1 MEDLLLRMLTLSAA
15 CSAVLLPLLL
25 LARRIR
31 HRYAAR
37 TLYVLFLLLALRLV
51 LPVQLSWSVPAVTVE
66 VPTYSIS
73 APVQR
78 PARVQ
83 NMTPTGQTASG
94 QTAQTPA
101 QSLPQ
106 QVQTAPESAP
116 VTIRSTQLLSIL
128 WLAGGVVFLL
138 FHCVSYLLAR
148 RKLLR
153 SALSPT
159 HEQADKCSALR
170 QELNIRRSVGLMR
183 SAAVRSPMMLGLV
196 RPVILLPDR
205 GLRDS
210 ELDLTLRHELLHL
223 KRQDVAYKAVMLL
236 ANAVHWFNPLVW
248 WMAREAGRNLEL
260 CCDEAVIRSL
270 NGGGRREYGQVL
282 LQAAADASGPAL
294 STRFGSG
301 KGQLKDRLGNLFL
314 KKRRGVPLL
323 CCALALVLAL
333 GGLVACEQA
342 EGGQPSPQ
350 TTAENTLTA
359 REALDALKESI
370 SFDPDTAALTF
381 TVPAGYSPAS
391 DWSIHIAGR
400 QEMDGES
407 GMSLHYL
414 DGTVWEAG
422 ETYTVPLTAAQIAAI
437 RTQDEEL
444 LALHGLSSVTELTLD
459 AALPDPENGE
469 QSITV
474 DLLPVVQTVANPSYT
489 SEVWGFTLQLPENW
503 AGLYEVDEGPDS
515 WGFYVKNRGELGGWL
530 FGLSVE
536 DSDSF
541 YAQWGDDP
549 EHTAPQQIII
559 LAERDGMVFYTTHPS
574 DVRFTEENQG
584 EYLPL
589 EASVRD
595 LTPQDFTLSGAP
607 FPTRLTGQV
616 ASFSDSSL
624 TFRASDGNERT
635 YSLSDPDFPVNL
647 FMHGFEHNPPFS
659 YSAAMVSLEGRL
671 NSGYT
676 LYLDG
681 DELVVGLTESAWQ
694 PITYSGYLWPVI
706 SHYQIARPFSQDHPG
721 VDIIAVAAA
730 SACSGTVTEI
740 GADPRYGTYIVV
752 SCEEGSFRYAN
763 LSDLYVAVGDQVE
776 PGNML
781 ARLTDWGGEDRV
793 LHLEWIP
800 ARTGQPE
807 DPLSLT
813 FVDEDNFP
821 VNDRLTGFSVD
832 DAVESFLAAEDGYE
846 VVAAIPYDTGYLIMG
861 SWTRDGE
868 VGYVARVAWQNEDGT
883 WRLSERG
890 TCPPLMSPRV
900 TAGVL
905 RYDEDNALVF
915 GFLGGSTWTDPNGPD
930 VPFTTAEIT
939 VQAAGDLPYEVR
951 TEAPANG
958 WFALTVPAVA
968 LPVEDLLFSIDGGL
982 SSFRYSD
989 FFGDALSKE

>member
-1 MEDLLLRMLTLSAA
+1 MEDLLLRVITLSAA

-51 LPVQLSWSVPAVTVE
+51 LPVQLNWSAPAVTVE
-66 VPTYSIS
+66 VPSYSIS

-78 PARVQ
+78 PAPVQ
-83 NMTPTGQTASG
+83 NMTPTGQNPSG
-94 QTAQTPA
+94 QTVQTPA

-106 QVQTAPESAP
+106 QVQTAPEPEP

-128 WLAGGVVFLL
+128 WLAGAGGFLVFHV
-138 FHCVSYLLAR
+138 FSYLLAR
-148 RKLLR
+148 RRLLR

-159 HEQADKCSALR
+159 PEQADKCSALR
-170 QELNIRRSVGLMR
+170 QALNIRRPVGLMR
-183 SAAVRSPMMLGLV
+183 SSAVRSPMMLGLA

-205 GLRDS
+205 GLTDS

-223 KRQDVAYKAVMLL
+223 KRRDVAYKAIMLL

-248 WMAREAGRNLEL
+248 WMAQEAGRNLEL

-270 NGGGRREYGQVL
+270 NGGGRRAYGQVL

-333 GGLVACEQA
+333 GGLVACEQVD
-342 EGGQPSPQ
+342 GGETPSG
-350 TTAENTLTA
+350 NTLTA
-359 REALDALKESI
+359 QEALDALKESI
-370 SFDPDTAALTF
+370 VFDTETATLTF

-422 ETYTVPLTAAQIAAI
+422 ETYTIPLTAAQIAAI

-444 LALHGLSSVTELTLD
+444 LASRGLSSVTELTLD
-459 AALPDPENGE
+459 ASLPDPENGE

-474 DLLPVVQTVANPSYT
+474 DLLPVVRTVANPSYT

-549 EHTAPQQIII
+549 EHDAPQQIII
-559 LAERDGMVFYTTHPS
+559 LAERDGMVFYTGHPS

-589 EASVRD
+589 EASVRN
-595 LTPQDFTLSGAP
+595 LTPEDFTLSGAP

-671 NSGYT
+671 NSNYI

-681 DELVVGLTESAWQ
+681 DEQVIGLTEFERQ
-694 PITYSGYLWPVI
+694 PITYSGYLWPAI
-706 SHYQIARPFSQDHPG
+706 SHYQIARSFSQDHPG
-721 VDIIAVAAA
+721 VDTIAVAAA
-730 SACSGTVTEI
+730 SVCSGTVTET
-740 GADPRYGTYIVV
+740 GTDPQYGGYLVV
-752 SCEEGSFRYAN
+752 SCDEGSFRYAN
-763 LSDLYVAVGDQVE
+763 LAELYVAVGEQVE
-776 PGNML
+776 PGDML
-781 ARLTDWGGEDRV
+781 GRLSERSDEGL

-821 VNDRLTGFSVD
+821 VNDRLTDFPVD
-832 DAVESFLAAEDGYE
+832 EAVDAFLAAEDGYQV
-846 VVAAIPYDTGYLIMG
+846 VVATPYESSELSYLIIG
-861 SWTRDGE
+861 SWTGDGE
-868 VGYVARVAWQNEDGT
+868 VGYAARLAWRNEDGT

-890 TCPPLMSPRV
+890 TCDPLMSPRV

-905 RYDEDNALVF
+905 RYDEDSALVF
-915 GFLGGSTWTDPNGPD
+915 GFLGGSTWTDPSGPD

-939 VQAAGDLPYEVR
+939 VQTAGDLPYEVR

-958 WFALTVPAVA
+958 WFALTVPAEA

-989 FFGDALSKE
+989 FFGAALSQE

>member
-1 MEDLLLRMLTLSAA
+1 MEDLLLRTLTLSAA

-37 TLYVLFLLLALRLV
+37 TLYVLFLLLALWLV
-51 LPVQLSWSVPAVTVE
+51 LPVQLSWSAPAVTVE

-78 PARVQ
+78 PAPVQ
-83 NMTPTGQTASG
+83 NMTPTEQNPSG
-94 QTAQTPA
+94 QTVQTPA

-106 QVQTAPESAP
+106 QVQTAPEAEP

-128 WLAGGVVFLL
+128 WLAGAGVFLA

-159 HEQADKCSALR
+159 PEQADKCSTLR
-170 QELNIRRSVGLMR
+170 QALNICRSVGLMR
-183 SAAVRSPMMLGLV
+183 SSAVSSPMMLGLV

-205 GLRDS
+205 DLTIS

-223 KRQDVAYKAVMLL
+223 KRRDVAYKAIMLL

-333 GGLVACEQA
+333 GGLVACEQVD
-342 EGGQPSPQ
+342 GGETPSG
-350 TTAENTLTA
+350 NNLTA
-359 REALDALKESI
+359 QEALDALKESI
-370 SFDPDTAALTF
+370 TFDPETATLTF
-381 TVPAGYSPAS
+381 TVPAGYSPAY

-400 QEMDGES
+400 QEMDSES

-422 ETYTVPLTAAQIAAI
+422 ETYTIPLTSAQIAAI

-444 LALHGLSSVTELTLD
+444 LASWDLSAFTELTLD

-474 DLLPVVQTVANPSYT
+474 DLLPAVRTEVNPSYT
-489 SEVWGFTLQLPENW
+489 NEVWGFTLQLPENW
-503 AGLYEVDEGPDS
+503 AGLYEVAEGPDS
-515 WGFYVKNRGELGGWL
+515 WDFYLKNRDEMGGWL
-530 FGLSVE
+530 LSVYTA
-536 DSDSF
+536 DRDAF
-541 YAQWGDDP
+541 YEEWDGDP
-549 EHTAPQQIII
+549 ESNYPTMLVI
-559 LAERDGMVFYTTHPS
+559 LAETEDTVFYATYPS
-574 DVRFTEENQG
+574 DVQFSEANQD
-584 EYLPL
+584 EYRALDATGRQLAP
-589 EASVRD
+589 E
-595 LTPQDFTLSGAP
+595 DFTLSGAP
-607 FPTRLTGQV
+607 FPTRLEGQLV
-616 ASFSDSSL
+616 SFSDSSL
-624 TFRASDGNERT
+624 TLRAADGSERT
-635 YSLSDPDFPVNL
+635 YSLSDPDFPVTL
-647 FMHGFEHNPPFS
+647 FMNGFEQISPLP

-676 LYLDG
+676 LYLNG
-681 DELVVGLTESAWQ
+681 DEQVVGLTESARQ
-694 PITYSGYLWPVI
+694 PITFSGYLWPAI
-706 SHYQIARPFSQDHPG
+706 SHYQIARPFSQGHPG
-721 VDIIAVAAA
+721 VDIVAVAA
-730 SACSGTVTEI
+730 SSVCSGTVTET
-740 GADPRYGTYIVV
+740 GTDPQYGDYIVV

-763 LSDLYVAVGDQVE
+763 LAELYVAVGEQVE
-776 PGNML
+776 PGDML
-781 ARLTDWGGEDRV
+781 GRLAQGAEGKV

-800 ARTGQPE
+800 ARTGLPA

-821 VNDRLTGFSVD
+821 VNDRLTDFSVD
-832 DAVESFLAAEDGYE
+832 DAVDAFLAAEDGYE
-846 VVAAIPYDTGYLIMG
+846 VVVATPYESDESSYLIIG
-861 SWTRDGE
+861 SWTGDGE
-868 VGYVARVAWQNEDGT
+868 VGYVARLAWQNEDGT

-905 RYDEDNALVF
+905 RYDEENALVF
-915 GFLGGSTWTDPNGPD
+915 GFLGGSTWTDFDGPD
-930 VPFTTAEIT
+930 VPYNTAEIT
-939 VQAAGDLPYEVR
+939 LQTAGSLVHDTNPI
-951 TEAPANG
+951 EASANG
-958 WFALTVPAVA
+958 WFLFYVSGEY
-968 LPVEDLLFSIDGGL
+968 LPVEDLLFSMDNGV
-982 SSFRYSD
+982 SFRYSD
-989 FFGDALSKE
+989 FFGDALAQTP

>member
-1 MEDLLLRMLTLSAA
+1 MEDLLLRTLTLSAA
-15 CSAVLLPLLL
+15 CSAVLLPLLF

-51 LPVQLSWSVPAVTVE
+51 LPVQLSWSAPAVTVE

-78 PARVQ
+78 PAPVQ
-83 NMTPTGQTASG
+83 NTTPTGQNQSG
-94 QTAQTPA
+94 QTVQTPA

-106 QVQTAPESAP
+106 QVQTAPEPEP
-116 VTIRSTQLLSIL
+116 VTIRSTQLLSVL
-128 WLAGGVVFLL
+128 WLAGTAVFLL

-148 RKLLR
+148 RRLLR
-153 SALSPT
+153 AALSPT
-159 HEQADKCSALR
+159 PEQADRCSALR
-170 QELNIRRSVGLMR
+170 QALNIRRPVGLMR
-183 SAAVRSPMMLGLV
+183 SSAVRSPMMLGLV
-196 RPVILLPDR
+196 RPVILLPE
-205 GLRDS
+205 RDLTIS

-223 KRQDVAYKAVMLL
+223 KRRDVAYKAVMLL

-333 GGLVACEQA
+333 GGLVACEQVD
-342 EGGQPSPQ
+342 GGETPSG
-350 TTAENTLTA
+350 NTLTA
-359 REALDALKESI
+359 QEALDALKESI
-370 SFDPDTAALTF
+370 AFDPETATLTF

-400 QEMDGES
+400 QEMDSES

-422 ETYTVPLTAAQIAAI
+422 ETYTIPLTGAQIAAI

-444 LALHGLSSVTELTLD
+444 LASWDLSAFTELTLD

-469 QSITV
+469 QSISV
-474 DLLPVVQTVANPSYT
+474 DLLPVVRTEVNPSYT

-503 AGLYEVDEGPDS
+503 AGLYEVAEGPDS
-515 WGFYVKNRGELGGWL
+515 WNFYLKNRDEMGGWL
-530 FGLSVE
+530 LGVHTA
-536 DSDSF
+536 DWDVF
-541 YAQWGDDP
+541 YEEWGDDP
-549 EHTAPQQIII
+549 ESSYPTMMVI
-559 LAERDGMVFYTTHPS
+559 LAETEDTVFYATYPS
-574 DVRFTEENQG
+574 DVQFSEANQD
-584 EYLPL
+584 EYRALDATGRQLAP
-589 EASVRD
+589 E
-595 LTPQDFTLSGAP
+595 DFTLSGAP

-659 YSAAMVSLEGRL
+659 YSAAMFSLGGRL
-671 NSGYT
+671 NSNYI

-681 DELVVGLTESAWQ
+681 DERVLGLTEFDLQ
-694 PITYSGYLWPVI
+694 PQPVTYSGYLWPVI

-721 VDIIAVAAA
+721 VDIIAFAAA
-730 SACSGTVTEI
+730 SACSGTVTET
-740 GADPRYGTYIVV
+740 GTDPQYGDYIVV

-763 LSDLYVAVGDQVE
+763 LAELYVAVGEQVE
-776 PGNML
+776 PGDML
-781 ARLTDWGGEDRV
+781 GRLASWGGEDRV

-800 ARTGQPE
+800 ARTGQPA

-821 VNDRLTGFSVD
+821 IRDRLTDLPVD
-832 DAVESFLAAEDGYE
+832 EAVDAFLAAEDGYE
-846 VVAAIPYDTGYLIMG
+846 VAAAIPYDTGYLIMG
-861 SWTRDGE
+861 SWTGDGE
-868 VGYVARVAWQNEDGT
+868 VGYVARVAWRNEDGS

-905 RYDEDNALVF
+905 RYDENNALVF

-930 VPFTTAEIT
+930 VPFTTAEIS
-939 VQAAGDLPYEVR
+939 VQTAGSLVHDTNPIEAA
-951 TEAPANG
+951 ANS
-958 WFALTVPAVA
+958 WFLCYVSGED
-968 LPVEDLLFSIDGGL
+968 LPVEDLLFSMDNGV
-982 SSFRYSD
+982 SFRYSD
-989 FFGDALSKE
+989 FFGDALSQE

>member
-1 MEDLLLRMLTLSAA
+1 MEDLLLRVLTLSAA

-51 LPVQLSWSVPAVTVE
+51 LPVQLSWFAPAVTVE
-66 VPTYSIS
+66 VPSYSIS

-78 PARVQ
+78 PAPVQ
-83 NMTPTGQTASG
+83 NTTPTGQNQSG
-94 QTAQTPA
+94 QTVQTPA

-106 QVQTAPESAP
+106 QVQTAPEPEP
-116 VTIRSTQLLSIL
+116 VTIRSTQLLSVL
-128 WLAGGVVFLL
+128 WLAGTAVFLL

-148 RKLLR
+148 RRLLR
-153 SALSPT
+153 IALPPT
-159 HEQADKCSALR
+159 PEQADRCSALR
-170 QELNIRRSVGLMR
+170 QALNIRRPVGLMR
-183 SAAVRSPMMLGLV
+183 SSAVRSPMMLGLV

-205 GLRDS
+205 DLTIS

-223 KRQDVAYKAVMLL
+223 KRRDVAYKAIMLL

-270 NGGGRREYGQVL
+270 NGGGRRAYGQVL

-333 GGLVACEQA
+333 GGLVACEQT
-342 EGGQPSPQ
+342 EGGETPSG
-350 TTAENTLTA
+350 NTLTA
-359 REALDALKESI
+359 REALDVLRESV
-370 SFDPDTAALTF
+370 SYDTDAATLTF
-381 TVPAGYSPAS
+381 TVPADYAPAS

-407 GMSLHYL
+407 GMSLHFL

-422 ETYTVPLTAAQIAAI
+422 ETYTIPLTDAQIAAI

-444 LALHGLSSVTELTLD
+444 LASRGLSSVTELTLD
-459 AALPDPENGE
+459 AALPDPESGE

-474 DLLPVVQTVANPSYT
+474 DLLPVVRTVANPSYT
-489 SEVWGFTLQLPENW
+489 SDVWGFTLQLPENW

-515 WGFYVKNRGELGGWL
+515 WGFYVKNRGEIGGWL

-541 YAQWGDDP
+541 YAYWGDDP
-549 EHTAPQQIII
+549 EHTAPHQIII
-559 LAERDGMVFYTTHPS
+559 LAERDGMVFYTGHPS
-574 DVRFTEENQG
+574 DVRYTEENQG

-589 EASVRD
+589 EASARE
-595 LTPQDFTLSGAP
+595 LTPEDFTLSGAP
-607 FPTRLTGQV
+607 FPTRLEGQLV
-616 ASFSDSSL
+616 SFSDSSL
-624 TFRASDGNERT
+624 TFRTADGNENT

-647 FMHGFEHNPPFS
+647 FMHGFEHNSPLP
-659 YSAAMVSLEGRL
+659 YSAVMFSLDGRL
-671 NSGYT
+671 DSNYI

-681 DELVVGLTESAWQ
+681 DERVLGLTEFDLQPQ

-706 SHYQIARPFSQDHPG
+706 SHYQIARSFSQDHPG
-721 VDIIAVAAA
+721 VDIIAFATA

-740 GADPRYGTYIVV
+740 GADPQYGTYIVV

-781 ARLTDWGGEDRV
+781 GRLANWGGEDRV

-807 DPLSLT
+807 DPLLLT

-821 VNDRLTGFSVD
+821 VNDRLTDFSVD
-832 DAVESFLAAEDGYE
+832 DAVDAFLAAEDGYE
-846 VVAAIPYDTGYLIMG
+846 VAAAIPYDTGYLIMG
-861 SWTRDGE
+861 SWTGDGE
-868 VGYVARVAWQNEDGT
+868 VGYVARVAWRNEDGS

-905 RYDEDNALVF
+905 RYDENNALVF

-939 VQAAGDLPYEVR
+939 VRTAGDLPYEVR

-958 WFALTVPAVA
+958 WFALTVPAEA
-968 LPVEDLLFSIDGGL
+968 LPVEDLLFSMDNGV
-982 SSFRYSD
+982 SFRYSD
-989 FFGDALSKE
+989 FFGDALSQE

>member
-1 MEDLLLRMLTLSAA
+1 MEDLLLRVLTLSAA

-51 LPVQLSWSVPAVTVE
+51 LPVQLNWSAPAVTVE
-66 VPTYSIS
+66 VPSYSIS
-73 APVQR
+73 TPVQR
-78 PARVQ
+78 PAPVQ
-83 NMTPTGQTASG
+83 NMTPTGQNPSG
-94 QTAQTPA
+94 QTVQTPA

-106 QVQTAPESAP
+106 QVQTAPEAEP

-128 WLAGGVVFLL
+128 WLAGAGVFLV

-159 HEQADKCSALR
+159 PEQADKCSTLR
-170 QELNIRRSVGLMR
+170 QELNIHRSVGLMCS
-183 SAAVRSPMMLGLV
+183 SAVSSPMMLGLV

-205 GLRDS
+205 DLTIS

-223 KRQDVAYKAVMLL
+223 KRRDVAYKAVMLL
-236 ANAVHWFNPLVW
+236 ANTVHWFNPLVW

-333 GGLVACEQA
+333 GGLVACEQVD
-342 EGGQPSPQ
+342 GGETPSG
-350 TTAENTLTA
+350 NTLTA
-359 REALDALKESI
+359 QEALDELKESI
-370 SFDPDTAALTF
+370 VFDTETATLTF

-400 QEMDGES
+400 QEMDGGS

-422 ETYTVPLTAAQIAAI
+422 ETYTIPLTAAQIAAI

-444 LALHGLSSVTELTLD
+444 LVSRGLSSVTELTLD

-474 DLLPVVQTVANPSYT
+474 DLLPVVRTVANPSYT

-589 EASVRD
+589 ETSVRD
-595 LTPQDFTLSGAP
+595 LTPEDFTLSGAP
-607 FPTRLTGQV
+607 FPTRLEGQLV
-616 ASFSDSSL
+616 SFSDSSL
-624 TFRASDGNERT
+624 TFRSADGNEKT
-635 YSLSDPDFPVNL
+635 YPLSDPDFPVNL

-659 YSAAMVSLEGRL
+659 YSAAMFSLGGRL
-671 NSGYT
+671 NSNYI

-681 DELVVGLTESAWQ
+681 DERVLGLTEFERQ

-706 SHYQIARPFSQDHPG
+706 SHYQIARSFSQNHPG
-721 VDIIAVAAA
+721 VDIIAVSAA
-730 SACSGTVTEI
+730 SVCSGTVTET
-740 GADPRYGTYIVV
+740 GTDPQYGGYLVV
-752 SCEEGSFRYAN
+752 SCDEGSFRYAN
-763 LSDLYVAVGDQVE
+763 LAELYVAVGEQVE
-776 PGNML
+776 PGDML
-781 ARLTDWGGEDRV
+781 GRLSERSDEGL

-821 VNDRLTGFSVD
+821 VNDRLTDFPVD
-832 DAVESFLAAEDGYE
+832 EAVDAFLAAEDGYE
-846 VVAAIPYDTGYLIMG
+846 VVVATPYESSESSYLIIG
-861 SWTRDGE
+861 SWTGDGE
-868 VGYVARVAWQNEDGT
+868 VGYAARLAWRNEDGT

-890 TCPPLMSPRV
+890 TCAPLMSPRV

-905 RYDEDNALVF
+905 RYDEENALVF
-915 GFLGGSTWTDPNGPD
+915 GFLGGSTWTDFDGPD
-930 VPFTTAEIT
+930 VPYNTAEIT
-939 VQAAGDLPYEVR
+939 VQTAVEPPYTLR
-951 TEAPANG
+951 TSAVANG
-958 WFALTVPAVA
+958 WFAINVPAEA
-968 LPVEDLLFSIDGGL
+968 LPVEDLLFSMDNGV
-982 SSFRYSD
+982 SFRYSD
-989 FFGDALSKE
+989 FFGDALSQQ

>member
-1 MEDLLLRMLTLSAA
+1 MEDLLLRVITLSAA

-51 LPVQLSWSVPAVTVE
+51 LPVQLNWSAPAVTVE
-66 VPTYSIS
+66 VPSYSIS

-78 PARVQ
+78 PAPVQ
-83 NMTPTGQTASG
+83 NMTPTGQNPSG
-94 QTAQTPA
+94 QTVQTPA

-106 QVQTAPESAP
+106 QVQTAPEPEP

-128 WLAGGVVFLL
+128 WLAGAGVFLV
-138 FHCVSYLLAR
+138 FHVFSYLLAR

-159 HEQADKCSALR
+159 PEQADKCSALR
-170 QELNIRRSVGLMR
+170 QALNIHRSVGLMR
-183 SAAVRSPMMLGLV
+183 SSAVSSPMMLGLV

-205 GLRDS
+205 DLTIS

-333 GGLVACEQA
+333 GGLVACEQVD
-342 EGGQPSPQ
+342 GGETPSG
-350 TTAENTLTA
+350 NTLTA
-359 REALDALKESI
+359 QEALDALKESI
-370 SFDPDTAALTF
+370 AFDTETATLTF
-381 TVPAGYSPAS
+381 TVPADYSPAS

-414 DGTVWEAG
+414 DGTVWEEG
-422 ETYTVPLTAAQIAAI
+422 ETYTIPLTDAQIAAI

-444 LALHGLSSVTELTLD
+444 LTSRGLSSVTELTLD
-459 AALPDPENGE
+459 ATLPDPENGE

-474 DLLPVVQTVANPSYT
+474 DLLPVVRTVANPSYT

-549 EHTAPQQIII
+549 EHDAPQQIII
-559 LAERDGMVFYTTHPS
+559 LAERDGMVFYTGHPS

-595 LTPQDFTLSGAP
+595 LTPEDFTLSGAP
-607 FPTRLTGQV
+607 FPTRLEGQLV
-616 ASFSDSSL
+616 SFSDSSL

-671 NSGYT
+671 NSNYI

-681 DELVVGLTESAWQ
+681 DEQVIGLTEFERQ
-694 PITYSGYLWPVI
+694 PITYSGYLWPAI

-730 SACSGTVTEI
+730 SVCSGTVTET
-740 GADPRYGTYIVV
+740 GTDPQYGGYLVV
-752 SCEEGSFRYAN
+752 SCDEGSFRYAN
-763 LSDLYVAVGDQVE
+763 LAELYVAVGEQVE
-776 PGNML
+776 PGDML
-781 ARLTDWGGEDRV
+781 GRLASWGGEDRV

-807 DPLSLT
+807 DPLLLT

-821 VNDRLTGFSVD
+821 IRDRLTDFPVD
-832 DAVESFLAAEDGYE
+832 EAVDAFLAAEDGYE
-846 VVAAIPYDTGYLIMG
+846 VVVATPYDTGYLIIG
-861 SWTRDGE
+861 SWTGDGE
-868 VGYVARVAWQNEDGT
+868 VGYAARLVWRNEDGT

-890 TCPPLMSPRV
+890 TCPPLMSHRV

-905 RYDEDNALVF
+905 RYDEDSALVF
-915 GFLGGSTWTDPNGPD
+915 GFLGGSTWTDPSGPD

-939 VQAAGDLPYEVR
+939 VQTAGDLPYEVR

-958 WFALTVPAVA
+958 WFALTVPAEA

-989 FFGDALSKE
+989 FFGAALSQE

>member
-1 MEDLLLRMLTLSAA
+1 MEDLLLRTLTLSAA
-15 CSAVLLPLLL
+15 CSAVLLPLLF

-51 LPVQLSWSVPAVTVE
+51 LPVQLSWSAPAVTVE

-78 PARVQ
+78 PAPVQ
-83 NMTPTGQTASG
+83 NTTPTGQNQSG
-94 QTAQTPA
+94 QTVQTPA

-106 QVQTAPESAP
+106 QVQTAPEPEP
-116 VTIRSTQLLSIL
+116 VTIRSTQLLSVL
-128 WLAGGVVFLL
+128 WLAGTAVFLL

-148 RKLLR
+148 RRLLR
-153 SALSPT
+153 AALSPT
-159 HEQADKCSALR
+159 PEQADRCSALR
-170 QELNIRRSVGLMR
+170 QALNIRRPVGLMR
-183 SAAVRSPMMLGLV
+183 SSAVSSPMMLGLV
-196 RPVILLPDR
+196 RPVILLPE
-205 GLRDS
+205 RDLTIS

-223 KRQDVAYKAVMLL
+223 KRRDVAYKAVMLL

-333 GGLVACEQA
+333 GGLVACEQVD
-342 EGGQPSPQ
+342 GGETPSG
-350 TTAENTLTA
+350 NTLTA
-359 REALDALKESI
+359 QEALDALKESI
-370 SFDPDTAALTF
+370 AFDPETATLTF

-400 QEMDGES
+400 QEMDSES

-422 ETYTVPLTAAQIAAI
+422 ETYTVPLTGAQIAAI

-444 LALHGLSSVTELTLD
+444 LASRGLSSVTELTLD
-459 AALPDPENGE
+459 ASLPDPESGE

-474 DLLPVVQTVANPSYT
+474 DLLPVVRTVANPSYT

-515 WGFYVKNRGELGGWL
+515 WNFYLKNRDEMGGWL
-530 FGLSVE
+530 LGVHTA
-536 DSDSF
+536 DWDVF
-541 YAQWGDDP
+541 YEEWGDDP
-549 EHTAPQQIII
+549 ESSYPTMMVI
-559 LAERDGMVFYTTHPS
+559 LAETEDTVFYATYPS
-574 DVRFTEENQG
+574 DVQFSEANQD
-584 EYLPL
+584 EYRALDATGRQLAP
-589 EASVRD
+589 E
-595 LTPQDFTLSGAP
+595 DFTLSGAP

-659 YSAAMVSLEGRL
+659 YSAAMFSLGGRL
-671 NSGYT
+671 NSNYI

-681 DELVVGLTESAWQ
+681 DERVLGLTEFDLQ
-694 PITYSGYLWPVI
+694 PQPVTYSGYLWPVI

-721 VDIIAVAAA
+721 VDIIAFAAA
-730 SACSGTVTEI
+730 SACSGTVTET
-740 GADPRYGTYIVV
+740 GTDPQYGDYIVV

-763 LSDLYVAVGDQVE
+763 LAELYVAVGEQVE
-776 PGNML
+776 PGDML
-781 ARLTDWGGEDRV
+781 GRLASWGGEDRV

-800 ARTGQPE
+800 ARTGQPA

-821 VNDRLTGFSVD
+821 IRDRLTDLPVD
-832 DAVESFLAAEDGYE
+832 EAVDAFLAAEDGYE
-846 VVAAIPYDTGYLIMG
+846 VAAAIPYDTGYLIMG
-861 SWTRDGE
+861 SWTGDGE
-868 VGYVARVAWQNEDGT
+868 VGYVARVAWRNEDGS

-905 RYDEDNALVF
+905 RYDENNALVF

-930 VPFTTAEIT
+930 VPFTTAEIS
-939 VQAAGDLPYEVR
+939 VQTAGSLVHDTNPIEAA
-951 TEAPANG
+951 ANS
-958 WFALTVPAVA
+958 WFLCYVSGEY
-968 LPVEDLLFSIDGGL
+968 LPVEDLLFSMDNGV
-982 SSFRYSD
+982 SFRYSD
-989 FFGDALSKE
+989 FFGDALSQE

>member
-1 MEDLLLRMLTLSAA
+1 MEDLLLRVLTLSAA

-51 LPVQLSWSVPAVTVE
+51 LPVQLSWFAPAVTVE
-66 VPTYSIS
+66 VPSYSIS

-78 PARVQ
+78 PAPVQ
-83 NMTPTGQTASG
+83 NMTPTGQNQSG
-94 QTAQTPA
+94 QTVQTPA
-101 QSLPQ
+101 QSQPQ
-106 QVQTAPESAP
+106 QVQTAPEPEP
-116 VTIRSTQLLSIL
+116 VTIRSTQLLSVL
-128 WLAGGVVFLL
+128 WLAGTAVFLL
-138 FHCVSYLLAR
+138 FHCLSYLLAR
-148 RKLLR
+148 RRLLR

-159 HEQADKCSALR
+159 PEQADKCSALR
-170 QELNIRRSVGLMR
+170 QALNIRRPVGLMR
-183 SAAVRSPMMLGLV
+183 SSAVRSPMMLGLA
-196 RPVILLPDR
+196 RPVILLPHR
-205 GLRDS
+205 GLTDS

-223 KRQDVAYKAVMLL
+223 KRRDVAYKAIMLL

-270 NGGGRREYGQVL
+270 NGGGRRAYGQVL

-342 EGGQPSPQ
+342 DGGETPSG
-350 TTAENTLTA
+350 NTLTA
-359 REALDALKESI
+359 QEALDTLRESI
-370 SFDPDTAALTF
+370 SYDTDTATLTF

-391 DWSIHIAGR
+391 DWSIHIAAR
-400 QEMDGES
+400 QEMDSES

-422 ETYTVPLTAAQIAAI
+422 ETYTIPLTDAQIAAI

-444 LALHGLSSVTELTLD
+444 LASRDIFPITELTLD

-469 QSITV
+469 QSVTV
-474 DLLPVVQTVANPSYT
+474 DLLPVVRTVANPSYA
-489 SEVWGFTLQLPENW
+489 SDVWGFTLQLPENW

-515 WGFYVKNRGELGGWL
+515 WGFYVKNRGETGGWL
-530 FGLSVE
+530 LGVHTA
-536 DSDSF
+536 DRDAF
-541 YAQWGDDP
+541 YEEWGDDP
-549 EHTAPQQIII
+549 ESSYPTMMVI
-559 LAERDGMVFYTTHPS
+559 LAETEDTVFYVTYPS
-574 DVRFTEENQG
+574 DVQFSEENRD
-584 EYLPL
+584 EYRALDATGRQLAP
-589 EASVRD
+589 E
-595 LTPQDFTLSGAP
+595 DFTLSGAP
-607 FPTRLTGQV
+607 LPTRLTGQV
-616 ASFSDSSL
+616 VSFSDSSL
-624 TFRASDGNERT
+624 TFRAEDGTDQT
-635 YSLSDPDFPVNL
+635 YPLSDPDFPVAL
-647 FMHGFEHNPPFS
+647 FGHGFGNISPLP
-659 YSAAMVSLEGRL
+659 YSDAMVSLEGRL

-681 DELVVGLTESAWQ
+681 ENRVVGLTESAWQ
-694 PITYSGYLWPVI
+694 PVTYSGYLWPVI

-721 VDIIAVAAA
+721 VDIIAFAAA

-740 GADPRYGTYIVV
+740 GADPQYGDYIVV

-763 LSDLYVAVGDQVE
+763 LAELYVAVGEQVE
-776 PGNML
+776 PGDML
-781 ARLTDWGGEDRV
+781 GRLANWGGEERV

-807 DPLSLT
+807 DPLLLT

-821 VNDRLTGFSVD
+821 IRDRLTDLPVD
-832 DAVESFLAAEDGYE
+832 EAVDAFLAAEDGYE
-846 VVAAIPYDTGYLIMG
+846 VVVATPYDTGYLIMG
-861 SWTRDGE
+861 SWTGGGE
-868 VGYVARVAWQNEDGT
+868 VGYAARVAWRNEDGS

-890 TCPPLMSPRV
+890 TCPPLMSHRV

-905 RYDEDNALVF
+905 RYDENNALVF

-939 VQAAGDLPYEVR
+939 VQTAGDLPYEVR

-958 WFALTVPAVA
+958 WFALTVPAEA

-989 FFGDALSKE
+989 FFGAALSQE

>member
-1 MEDLLLRMLTLSAA
+1 MEDLLLRVITLSAA

-51 LPVQLSWSVPAVTVE
+51 LPVQLNWSAPAVTVE
-66 VPTYSIS
+66 VPSYSIS

-78 PARVQ
+78 PAPVQ
-83 NMTPTGQTASG
+83 NMTPTGQNPSG
-94 QTAQTPA
+94 QTVQTPA

-106 QVQTAPESAP
+106 QVQTAPEPEP

-128 WLAGGVVFLL
+128 WLAGAGGFLVFNV
-138 FHCVSYLLAR
+138 FSYLLAR
-148 RKLLR
+148 RRLLR

-159 HEQADKCSALR
+159 PEQADKCSALR
-170 QELNIRRSVGLMR
+170 QALNIHRSVGLMR
-183 SAAVRSPMMLGLV
+183 SSAVSSPMMLGLA

-205 GLRDS
+205 DLTIS

-333 GGLVACEQA
+333 GGLVACEQVD
-342 EGGQPSPQ
+342 GGETPSG
-350 TTAENTLTA
+350 NTLTA
-359 REALDALKESI
+359 QEALDALKESI
-370 SFDPDTAALTF
+370 AFDTETATLTF
-381 TVPAGYSPAS
+381 TVPADYSPAS

-414 DGTVWEAG
+414 DGTVWEEG
-422 ETYTVPLTAAQIAAI
+422 ETYTIPLTDAQIAAI

-444 LALHGLSSVTELTLD
+444 LTSRGLSSVTELTLD
-459 AALPDPENGE
+459 ATLPDPENGE

-474 DLLPVVQTVANPSYT
+474 DLLPVVRTVANPSYT

-549 EHTAPQQIII
+549 EHDAPQQIII
-559 LAERDGMVFYTTHPS
+559 LAERDGMVFYTGHPS

-595 LTPQDFTLSGAP
+595 LTPEDFTLSGAP
-607 FPTRLTGQV
+607 FPTRLEGQLV
-616 ASFSDSSL
+616 SFSDSSL

-671 NSGYT
+671 NSNYI

-681 DELVVGLTESAWQ
+681 DEQVIGLTEFERQ
-694 PITYSGYLWPVI
+694 PITYSGYLWPAI

-721 VDIIAVAAA
+721 VDIVAVAAA
-730 SACSGTVTEI
+730 SVCSGTVTET
-740 GADPRYGTYIVV
+740 GTDPQYGGYLVV
-752 SCEEGSFRYAN
+752 SCDEGSFRYAN
-763 LSDLYVAVGDQVE
+763 LAELYVAVGEQVE
-776 PGNML
+776 PGDML
-781 ARLTDWGGEDRV
+781 GRLSERSDEGL

-807 DPLSLT
+807 DPLLLT

-821 VNDRLTGFSVD
+821 IRDRLTDFPVD
-832 DAVESFLAAEDGYE
+832 EAVDAFLAAEDGYE
-846 VVAAIPYDTGYLIMG
+846 VVVATPYDTGYLIIG
-861 SWTRDGE
+861 SWTGDGE
-868 VGYVARVAWQNEDGT
+868 VGYAARLVWRNEDGT

-890 TCPPLMSPRV
+890 TCPPLMSHRV

-905 RYDEDNALVF
+905 RYDEDSALVF
-915 GFLGGSTWTDPNGPD
+915 GFLGGSTWTDPSGPD

-939 VQAAGDLPYEVR
+939 VQTAGDLPYEVR

-958 WFALTVPAVA
+958 WFALTVPAEA

-989 FFGDALSKE
+989 FFGAALSQE

>member
-1 MEDLLLRMLTLSAA
+1 MEDLLLRVLTLSAA

-51 LPVQLSWSVPAVTVE
+51 LPVQLSWFAPAVTVE
-66 VPTYSIS
+66 VPSYSIS

-78 PARVQ
+78 PAPVQ
-83 NMTPTGQTASG
+83 NMTPPEQNPSG
-94 QTAQTPA
+94 QASQSPA

-106 QVQTAPESAP
+106 QVQTAPEPEP

-128 WLAGGVVFLL
+128 WLAGAAVFLAL
-138 FHCVSYLLAR
+138 HCVSYLLAR
-148 RKLLR
+148 RRLLR
-153 SALSPT
+153 AALPPT
-159 HEQADKCSALR
+159 PEQADRCSALR
-170 QELNIRRSVGLMR
+170 QALDIRRPVGLMR
-183 SAAVRSPMMLGLV
+183 SSAVRSPMMLGLV

-205 GLRDS
+205 DLTIS

-223 KRQDVAYKAVMLL
+223 KRRDVAYKAVMLL

-270 NGGGRREYGQVL
+270 NGGGRRAYGQVL
-282 LQAAADASGPAL
+282 LQAAAESSGPAL

-333 GGLVACEQA
+333 GGLVACEQVD
-342 EGGQPSPQ
+342 GGESPSG
-350 TTAENTLTA
+350 NTLTA
-359 REALDALKESI
+359 REALDTLQESI
-370 SFDPDTAALTF
+370 AFDPGTAALTF

-422 ETYTVPLTAAQIAAI
+422 ETYTIPLTSAQIAAI
-437 RTQDEEL
+437 RTQDEDL
-444 LALHGLSSVTELTLD
+444 LASRGLSSVTELTLD
-459 AALPDPENGE
+459 AALPDPENGG

-474 DLLPVVQTVANPSYT
+474 DLLPVVRTVANPSYT
-489 SEVWGFTLQLPENW
+489 SQVWGFTLQLPENW
-503 AGLYEVDEGPDS
+503 AGLYEVDEGPDN

-530 FGLSVE
+530 FGLSVK

-549 EHTAPQQIII
+549 EHDAPQQIII
-559 LAERDGMVFYTTHPS
+559 LAERDGMVFYTGHPS

-595 LTPQDFTLSGAP
+595 LTPEDFTLSGAP

-624 TFRASDGNERT
+624 TFRAADGNERT

-659 YSAAMVSLEGRL
+659 YSDAMVSLEGRL

-681 DELVVGLTESAWQ
+681 ENRVVGLTESAWQ
-694 PITYSGYLWPVI
+694 PVTYSGYLWPVI

-730 SACSGTVTEI
+730 SACSGTVTET
-740 GADPRYGTYIVV
+740 GTDPQYGDYIVV

-781 ARLTDWGGEDRV
+781 ARLADWGGEDRV

-807 DPLSLT
+807 DPLSLD

-821 VNDRLTGFSVD
+821 IRDRLTDFPVD
-832 DAVESFLAAEDGYE
+832 EAVDAFLAAEDGYE
-846 VVAAIPYDTGYLIMG
+846 VVVATPYDTGYLIIG
-861 SWTRDGE
+861 SWTGGGE
-868 VGYVARVAWQNEDGT
+868 VGYAARVAWRNEDGS

-915 GFLGGSTWTDPNGPD
+915 GFLGGSTWTDPSGPD

-939 VQAAGDLPYEVR
+939 VQTAGDLPYEVR

-958 WFALTVPAVA
+958 WFALTVPAEA

-989 FFGDALSKE
+989 FFGAALSQE

>member
-1 MEDLLLRMLTLSAA
+1 MEDLLLRTLTLSAA

-51 LPVQLSWSVPAVTVE
+51 LPVQLSWSAPAVTVE

-78 PARVQ
+78 PAPAQ
-83 NMTPTGQTASG
+83 NMTPAEQNPSG
-94 QTAQTPA
+94 QTNQSPA

-106 QVQTAPESAP
+106 QVQTAPEAEP

-128 WLAGGVVFLL
+128 WLAGAGVFLA

-159 HEQADKCSALR
+159 PDQADKCSALR
-170 QELNIRRSVGLMR
+170 QELNICRSVGLMR
-183 SAAVRSPMMLGLV
+183 SSAVSSPMMLGLV
-196 RPVILLPDR
+196 RPVILLPE
-205 GLRDS
+205 RDLTIS

-223 KRQDVAYKAVMLL
+223 KRRDVAYKAVMLL

-333 GGLVACEQA
+333 GGLVACEQVD
-342 EGGQPSPQ
+342 GGETPSG
-350 TTAENTLTA
+350 NTLTA
-359 REALDALKESI
+359 QEALDALKESI
-370 SFDPDTAALTF
+370 AFDPETATLTF

-400 QEMDGES
+400 QEMDSES

-422 ETYTVPLTAAQIAAI
+422 ETYTVPLTGAQIAAI

-444 LALHGLSSVTELTLD
+444 LASRGLSSVTELTLD
-459 AALPDPENGE
+459 ASLPDPESGE

-474 DLLPVVQTVANPSYT
+474 DLLPVVRTVANPSYT

-515 WGFYVKNRGELGGWL
+515 WGFYVKNRGEIGGWL

-541 YAQWGDDP
+541 YAYWGDDP
-549 EHTAPQQIII
+549 EHTAPHQIII
-559 LAERDGMVFYTTHPS
+559 LAERDGMVFYTGHPS
-574 DVRFTEENQG
+574 DVRYTEENQG

-589 EASVRD
+589 EASVRN
-595 LTPQDFTLSGAP
+595 LTPEDFTLSGAP

-624 TFRASDGNERT
+624 TFRAADGSERT

-659 YSAAMVSLEGRL
+659 YSAAMFSLGGRL
-671 NSGYT
+671 NSNYI

-681 DELVVGLTESAWQ
+681 DERVLGLTEFDLQ
-694 PITYSGYLWPVI
+694 PQPVTYSGYLWPVI

-721 VDIIAVAAA
+721 VDIIAFAAA
-730 SACSGTVTEI
+730 SACSGTVTET
-740 GADPRYGTYIVV
+740 GTDPQYGDYIVV

-763 LSDLYVAVGDQVE
+763 LAELYVAVGEQVE
-776 PGNML
+776 PGDML
-781 ARLTDWGGEDRV
+781 GRLASWGGEDRV

-800 ARTGQPE
+800 ARTGQPA

-821 VNDRLTGFSVD
+821 IRDRLTDLPVD
-832 DAVESFLAAEDGYE
+832 EAVDAFLAAEDGYE
-846 VVAAIPYDTGYLIMG
+846 VAAAIPYDTGYLIMG
-861 SWTRDGE
+861 SWTGDGE
-868 VGYVARVAWQNEDGT
+868 VGYVARVAWRNEDGS

-905 RYDEDNALVF
+905 RYDENNALVF

-930 VPFTTAEIT
+930 VPFTTAEIS
-939 VQAAGDLPYEVR
+939 VQTAGSLVHDTNPI
-951 TEAPANG
+951 EASANG
-958 WFALTVPAVA
+958 WFLCYVSGED
-968 LPVEDLLFSIDGGL
+968 LPVEDLLFSMDNGV
-982 SSFRYSD
+982 SFRYSD
-989 FFGDALSKE
+989 FFGDALSQE

>member
-1 MEDLLLRMLTLSAA
+1 MEDLLLRVLTLSAA
-15 CSAVLLPLLL
+15 CSAALLPLLL

-51 LPVQLSWSVPAVTVE
+51 LPVQLSWSAPAVTVE
-66 VPTYSIS
+66 VPSYSIS

-78 PARVQ
+78 PAPVQ
-83 NMTPTGQTASG
+83 NMTPTGQTQSG
-94 QTAQTPA
+94 QTVQTPA

-106 QVQTAPESAP
+106 QVQTTPEAEP
-116 VTIRSTQLLSIL
+116 VIIRSTQLLSIL
-128 WLAGGVVFLL
+128 WLAGAGAFLV

-159 HEQADKCSALR
+159 PEQADKCSALR
-170 QELNIRRSVGLMR
+170 QALNIHRSVGLMR
-183 SAAVRSPMMLGLV
+183 SSAVTSPMMLGLV

-205 GLRDS
+205 DLTIS

-223 KRQDVAYKAVMLL
+223 KRRDVAYKAVMLL

-270 NGGGRREYGQVL
+270 NGGRRREYGQVL

-333 GGLVACEQA
+333 GGLVACEQTD
-342 EGGQPSPQ
+342 GGETPSG
-350 TTAENTLTA
+350 NTLTS

-370 SFDPDTAALTF
+370 SYDTDTATLTF

-407 GMSLHYL
+407 GMSLHFL

-422 ETYTVPLTAAQIAAI
+422 ETYTIPLTDAQIAAI
-437 RTQDEEL
+437 RTQDEDL
-444 LALHGLSSVTELTLD
+444 LASWDLSAFTELTLD

-474 DLLPVVQTVANPSYT
+474 DLLPVVRTEVNPSYT
-489 SEVWGFTLQLPENW
+489 SQVWGFTLQLPENW
-503 AGLYEVDEGPDS
+503 AGLYEVAEGPDS
-515 WGFYVKNRGELGGWL
+515 WDFYIKNRDETGGWL
-530 FGLSVE
+530 LSVHTA
-536 DSDSF
+536 DRDVF
-541 YAQWGDDP
+541 YEEWGGDP
-549 EHTAPQQIII
+549 ESSYPTMMVI
-559 LAERDGMVFYTTHPS
+559 LAETEGTVFYATYPS
-574 DVRFTEENQG
+574 DVQFSEENRD
-584 EYLPL
+584 EYRALDSTGRRLAP
-589 EASVRD
+589 E
-595 LTPQDFTLSGAP
+595 DFTLSGAP
-607 FPTRLTGQV
+607 LPTRLEGQLV
-616 ASFSDSSL
+616 SFSDSSL
-624 TFRASDGNERT
+624 TFRAEDGTDQT
-635 YSLSDPDFPVNL
+635 YPLSDPDFPVTL
-647 FMHGFEHNPPFS
+647 FMHGFGNISPLP
-659 YSAAMVSLEGRL
+659 YSDAMVSLEGRL

-681 DELVVGLTESAWQ
+681 GNRVVGLTESAWQ
-694 PITYSGYLWPVI
+694 PVTYSGYLWPVI

-740 GADPRYGTYIVV
+740 GADPQYGTYIVV

-763 LSDLYVAVGDQVE
+763 LVKLYVEVGEQVE
-776 PGNML
+776 PGDML
-781 ARLTDWGGEDRV
+781 GRLSEGSDENL
-793 LHLEWIP
+793 LHLEWTP

-821 VNDRLTGFSVD
+821 VNDRLTDFPVD
-832 DAVESFLAAEDGYE
+832 EAVDAFLATEDGYDE
-846 VVAAIPYDTGYLIMG
+846 VVVAAPYDSAELSYLIIG
-861 SWTRDGE
+861 SWTRGGE
-868 VGYVARVAWQNEDGT
+868 IGYAARLAWRNADGT

-890 TCPPLMSPRV
+890 TCDPLMSPRV

-905 RYDEDNALVF
+905 RYDEENALVF
-915 GFLGGSTWTDPNGPD
+915 GFLSSSTWTDFDGPD
-930 VPFTTAEIT
+930 VPYNTADIT
-939 VQAAGDLPYEVR
+939 VQTAVEPPYTLR
-951 TEAPANG
+951 TSAVANG
-958 WFALTVPAVA
+958 WFAINVPAEA
-968 LPVEDLLFSIDGGL
+968 LPVEDLLFSMDNGV
-982 SSFRYSD
+982 SFRYSD
-989 FFGDALSKE
+989 FFGDALAQTP

>member
-1 MEDLLLRMLTLSAA
+1 MEDLLLRVLTLSAA
-15 CSAVLLPLLL
+15 CSAALLPLLL

-51 LPVQLSWSVPAVTVE
+51 LPVQLSWSAPAVTVE
-66 VPTYSIS
+66 VPSYSIP

-78 PARVQ
+78 PAPVQ
-83 NMTPTGQTASG
+83 NMTPTGQTQSG
-94 QTAQTPA
+94 QTVQTPA

-106 QVQTAPESAP
+106 QVQTTPEAEP
-116 VTIRSTQLLSIL
+116 VIIRSTQLLSIL
-128 WLAGGVVFLL
+128 WLAGAGAFLV

-148 RKLLR
+148 RRLLR

-159 HEQADKCSALR
+159 PEQADKCSTLR
-170 QELNIRRSVGLMR
+170 QALNIHRPVGLMR
-183 SAAVRSPMMLGLV
+183 SSAVTSPMMLGLV

-205 GLRDS
+205 DLTIS

-223 KRQDVAYKAVMLL
+223 KRRDVAYKAVMLL

-342 EGGQPSPQ
+342 EGGETP
-350 TTAENTLTA
+350 AGNTLTA
-359 REALDALKESI
+359 REALDALEESI
-370 SFDPDTAALTF
+370 AFDPETATLTF

-407 GMSLHYL
+407 GMSLHFL

-422 ETYTVPLTAAQIAAI
+422 ETYTIPLTDAQIAAI

-444 LALHGLSSVTELTLD
+444 LASRGLSSVTELTLD

-474 DLLPVVQTVANPSYT
+474 DLLPVVRTVANPSYT
-489 SEVWGFTLQLPENW
+489 SQVWGFTLQLPENW

-549 EHTAPQQIII
+549 EHDAPQQIII
-559 LAERDGMVFYTTHPS
+559 LAERDGMVFYTGHPS

-595 LTPQDFTLSGAP
+595 LTPEDFTMSGAP
-607 FPTRLTGQV
+607 FPTRLEGQLV
-616 ASFSDSSL
+616 SFSDSSL

-635 YSLSDPDFPVNL
+635 YSLSDPNFPVNL
-647 FMHGFEHNPPFS
+647 FMHSFEHNPPFS

-671 NSGYT
+671 NSNYI

-681 DELVVGLTESAWQ
+681 DERVLGLTEFERQ
-694 PITYSGYLWPVI
+694 PITYSGYLWPAI
-706 SHYQIARPFSQDHPG
+706 SHYQIARPFSQGHPA
-721 VDIIAVAAA
+721 VDIAAVAAA
-730 SACSGTVTEI
+730 SVCSGTVTET
-740 GADPRYGTYIVV
+740 GTDPQYGGYLVV

-763 LSDLYVAVGDQVE
+763 LVKLYVEVGEQVE
-776 PGNML
+776 PGDML
-781 ARLTDWGGEDRV
+781 GRLSEGSDENL
-793 LHLEWIP
+793 LHLEWTP

-821 VNDRLTGFSVD
+821 VNDRLTDFPVD
-832 DAVESFLAAEDGYE
+832 EAVDAFLAAEDGYDE
-846 VVAAIPYDTGYLIMG
+846 VVVAAPYDSAELSYLIIG
-861 SWTRDGE
+861 SWTRGGE
-868 VGYVARVAWQNEDGT
+868 IGYAARLAWRNADGT

-890 TCPPLMSPRV
+890 TCDPLMSPRV

-905 RYDEDNALVF
+905 RYDEENALVF
-915 GFLGGSTWTDPNGPD
+915 GFLSSSTWTDFDGPD
-930 VPFTTAEIT
+930 VPYNTAEIT
-939 VQAAGDLPYEVR
+939 VQTAVEPPYTLR
-951 TEAPANG
+951 TSAVANG
-958 WFALTVPAVA
+958 WFAINVPAEA
-968 LPVEDLLFSIDGGL
+968 LPVEDLLFSMDNGV
-982 SSFRYSD
+982 SFRYSD
-989 FFGDALSKE
+989 FFGDALAQTP

>member
-1 MEDLLLRMLTLSAA
+1 MEDLLLRVLTLSAA

-51 LPVQLSWSVPAVTVE
+51 LPVQLSWFAPAVTVE
-66 VPTYSIS
+66 VPSYSIS

-78 PARVQ
+78 PAPVQ
-83 NMTPTGQTASG
+83 NMTPTGQNQSG
-94 QTAQTPA
+94 QTVQTPA
-101 QSLPQ
+101 QSQPQ
-106 QVQTAPESAP
+106 QVQTAPEPEP

-128 WLAGGVVFLL
+128 WLAGAAVFLAL
-138 FHCVSYLLAR
+138 HCVSYLLAR
-148 RKLLR
+148 RRLLR
-153 SALSPT
+153 AALPPT
-159 HEQADKCSALR
+159 PEQADRCSALR
-170 QELNIRRSVGLMR
+170 QALDIRRPVGLMR
-183 SAAVRSPMMLGLV
+183 SSAVRSPMMLGLA
-196 RPVILLPDR
+196 RPVILLPRRD
-205 GLRDS
+205 LMDS

-223 KRQDVAYKAVMLL
+223 KRRDVAYKAVMLL

-270 NGGGRREYGQVL
+270 NGGGRRAYGQVL

-342 EGGQPSPQ
+342 EGGETPSG
-350 TTAENTLTA
+350 NTLTA
-359 REALDALKESI
+359 REALDTLQESI
-370 SFDPDTAALTF
+370 AFDPDTAALTF
-381 TVPAGYSPAS
+381 TVPADYAHSS
-391 DWSIHIAGR
+391 DWSIHIAAR
-400 QEMDGES
+400 QEMDSES

-422 ETYTVPLTAAQIAAI
+422 ETYTIPLTGAQIAAI

-444 LALHGLSSVTELTLD
+444 LASWDLSAFTELTLD
-459 AALPDPENGE
+459 AALPAPENGG

-474 DLLPVVQTVANPSYT
+474 DLLPVVRTEVNPSYT
-489 SEVWGFTLQLPENW
+489 SQVWGFTLQLPENW
-503 AGLYEVDEGPDS
+503 AGLYEVAEGPDS
-515 WGFYVKNRGELGGWL
+515 WDFYLKNRDETGGWL
-530 FGLSVE
+530 LSVHTA
-536 DSDSF
+536 DRDAF
-541 YAQWGDDP
+541 YEEWGDDP
-549 EHTAPQQIII
+549 ESSYPTMMVI
-559 LAERDGMVFYTTHPS
+559 LAETEDTVFYVTYPS
-574 DVRFTEENQG
+574 DVQFSEENRD
-584 EYLPL
+584 EYRALDATGRQLAP
-589 EASVRD
+589 E
-595 LTPQDFTLSGAP
+595 DFTLSGAP
-607 FPTRLTGQV
+607 LPTRLTGQV
-616 ASFSDSSL
+616 VSFSDSSL
-624 TFRASDGNERT
+624 TFRAEDGTDQT
-635 YSLSDPDFPVNL
+635 YPLSDPDFPVAL
-647 FMHGFEHNPPFS
+647 FGHGFGNISPLP
-659 YSAAMVSLEGRL
+659 YSDAMVSLEGRL

-681 DELVVGLTESAWQ
+681 ENRVVGLTESAWQ
-694 PITYSGYLWPVI
+694 PVTYSGYLWPVI

-721 VDIIAVAAA
+721 VDIIAFAAA

-740 GADPRYGTYIVV
+740 GADPQYGTYIVV

-781 ARLTDWGGEDRV
+781 ARLTDWGAEDRV

-807 DPLSLT
+807 DPLSLD

-821 VNDRLTGFSVD
+821 VNDRLTDLPVD
-832 DAVESFLAAEDGYE
+832 EAVDAFLAAEDGYE
-846 VVAAIPYDTGYLIMG
+846 VVVATPYDTGYLIIG
-861 SWTRDGE
+861 SWTGGGE
-868 VGYVARVAWQNEDGT
+868 VGYAARVAWRNEDGS

-905 RYDEDNALVF
+905 RYDENNALVF
-915 GFLGGSTWTDPNGPD
+915 GFLGGSTWTDPSGPD

-939 VQAAGDLPYEVR
+939 VQTAGDLPYEVR

-958 WFALTVPAVA
+958 WFALTVPAEA

-989 FFGDALSKE
+989 FFGAALSQE

>member
-1 MEDLLLRMLTLSAA
+1 MEDLLLRVLTLSAA

-51 LPVQLSWSVPAVTVE
+51 LPVQLNWSAPAVTVE
-66 VPTYSIS
+66 VPSYSIS

-78 PARVQ
+78 PAPVQ
-83 NMTPTGQTASG
+83 NMTPTGQNPSG
-94 QTAQTPA
+94 QTVQTPA

-106 QVQTAPESAP
+106 QVQTAPEPEP

-128 WLAGGVVFLL
+128 WLAGAGGFLV

-159 HEQADKCSALR
+159 PEQADKCSALR
-170 QELNIRRSVGLMR
+170 QALNIRRSVGLMR
-183 SAAVRSPMMLGLV
+183 SSAVSSPMMLGLA

-205 GLRDS
+205 DLTIS

-333 GGLVACEQA
+333 GGLVACEQVD
-342 EGGQPSPQ
+342 GGETPSG
-350 TTAENTLTA
+350 NTLTA
-359 REALDALKESI
+359 QEALDALKESI
-370 SFDPDTAALTF
+370 VFDTETATLTF

-414 DGTVWEAG
+414 DGTVWEEG
-422 ETYTVPLTAAQIAAI
+422 ETYTIPLTDAQIAAI

-444 LALHGLSSVTELTLD
+444 LTSRGLSSVTELTLD
-459 AALPDPENGE
+459 ATLPDPENGE

-474 DLLPVVQTVANPSYT
+474 DLLPVVRTVANPSYT

-541 YAQWGDDP
+541 YAQRGDDP
-549 EHTAPQQIII
+549 EHDAPQQIII
-559 LAERDGMVFYTTHPS
+559 LAERDGMVFYTGHPS

-595 LTPQDFTLSGAP
+595 LTPEDFTLSGAP
-607 FPTRLTGQV
+607 FPTRLEGQLV
-616 ASFSDSSL
+616 SFSDSSL

-671 NSGYT
+671 NSNYI

-681 DELVVGLTESAWQ
+681 DEQVIGLTEFERQ
-694 PITYSGYLWPVI
+694 PITYSGYLWPAI

-721 VDIIAVAAA
+721 VDIVAVAAA
-730 SACSGTVTEI
+730 SVCSGTVTET
-740 GADPRYGTYIVV
+740 GTDPQYGGYLVV
-752 SCEEGSFRYAN
+752 SCDEGSFRYAN
-763 LSDLYVAVGDQVE
+763 LAELYVAVGEQVE
-776 PGNML
+776 PGDML
-781 ARLTDWGGEDRV
+781 GRLASWGGEDRV

-807 DPLSLT
+807 DPLLLT

-821 VNDRLTGFSVD
+821 IRDRLTDFPVD
-832 DAVESFLAAEDGYE
+832 EAVDAFLAAEDGYE
-846 VVAAIPYDTGYLIMG
+846 VVVATPYDTGYLIIG
-861 SWTRDGE
+861 SWTGDGE
-868 VGYVARVAWQNEDGT
+868 VGYAARLVWRNEDGT

-890 TCPPLMSPRV
+890 TCPPLMSHRV

-905 RYDEDNALVF
+905 RYDEDSALVF
-915 GFLGGSTWTDPNGPD
+915 GFLGGSTWTDPSGPD

-939 VQAAGDLPYEVR
+939 VQTAGKPPYTLR
-951 TEAPANG
+951 TSAPANG
-958 WFALTVPAVA
+958 WFALNVPAEV
-968 LPVEDLLFSIDGGL
+968 LPVEDLLFSMDNGV
-982 SSFRYSD
+982 SFQYSD
-989 FFGDALSKE
+989 FFGDALSQD

>member
-1 MEDLLLRMLTLSAA
+1 MEDLLLRTLTLSAA

-51 LPVQLSWSVPAVTVE
+51 LPVQLSWSAPAVTVE

-78 PARVQ
+78 PAPVQ
-83 NMTPTGQTASG
+83 NMTPAEQNPSG
-94 QTAQTPA
+94 QTNQSPA

-106 QVQTAPESAP
+106 QVQTAPEAEP

-128 WLAGGVVFLL
+128 WLAGAGVFLA

-159 HEQADKCSALR
+159 PDQADKCSALR
-170 QELNIRRSVGLMR
+170 QELNICRSVGLMR
-183 SAAVRSPMMLGLV
+183 SSAVSSPMMLGLV
-196 RPVILLPDR
+196 RPVILLPE
-205 GLRDS
+205 RDLTIS

-223 KRQDVAYKAVMLL
+223 KRRDVAYKAVMLL

-333 GGLVACEQA
+333 GGLVACEQVD
-342 EGGQPSPQ
+342 GGETPSG
-350 TTAENTLTA
+350 NTLTA
-359 REALDALKESI
+359 QEALDALKESI
-370 SFDPDTAALTF
+370 AFDPETATLTF

-400 QEMDGES
+400 QEMDSES

-422 ETYTVPLTAAQIAAI
+422 ETYTVPLTGAQIAAI

-444 LALHGLSSVTELTLD
+444 LASRGLSSVTELTLD
-459 AALPDPENGE
+459 ASLPDPESGE

-474 DLLPVVQTVANPSYT
+474 DLLPVVRTVANPSYT

-515 WGFYVKNRGELGGWL
+515 WGFYVKNRGEIGGWL

-541 YAQWGDDP
+541 YAYWGDDP
-549 EHTAPQQIII
+549 EHTAPHQIII
-559 LAERDGMVFYTTHPS
+559 LAERDGMVFYTGHPS
-574 DVRFTEENQG
+574 DVRYTEENQG

-589 EASVRD
+589 EASVRN
-595 LTPQDFTLSGAP
+595 LTPEDFTLSGAP

-624 TFRASDGNERT
+624 TFRAADGSERT

-659 YSAAMVSLEGRL
+659 YSAAMFSLGGRL
-671 NSGYT
+671 NSNYI

-681 DELVVGLTESAWQ
+681 DERVLGLTEFDLQ
-694 PITYSGYLWPVI
+694 PQPVTYSGYLWPVI

-721 VDIIAVAAA
+721 VDIIAFAAA
-730 SACSGTVTEI
+730 SACSGTVTET
-740 GADPRYGTYIVV
+740 GTDPQYGDYIVV

-763 LSDLYVAVGDQVE
+763 LAELYVAVGEQVE
-776 PGNML
+776 PGDML
-781 ARLTDWGGEDRV
+781 GRLASWGGEDRV

-800 ARTGQPE
+800 ARTGQPA

-821 VNDRLTGFSVD
+821 IRDRLTDLPVD
-832 DAVESFLAAEDGYE
+832 EAVDAFLAAEDGYE
-846 VVAAIPYDTGYLIMG
+846 VAAAIPYDTGYLIMG
-861 SWTRDGE
+861 SWTGDGE
-868 VGYVARVAWQNEDGT
+868 VGYVARVAWRNEDGS

-905 RYDEDNALVF
+905 RYDENNALVF

-939 VQAAGDLPYEVR
+939 VQTAGSLVHDTNPI
-951 TEAPANG
+951 EASANS
-958 WFALTVPAVA
+958 WFLCYVSGEY
-968 LPVEDLLFSIDGGL
+968 LPVEDLLFSMDNGV
-982 SSFRYSD
+982 SFRYSD
-989 FFGDALSKE
+989 FFGDALSQE

>member
-1 MEDLLLRMLTLSAA
+1 MEDLLLRVLTLSAA

-51 LPVQLSWSVPAVTVE
+51 LPVQLNWSAPAVTVE
-66 VPTYSIS
+66 VPSYSIS

-78 PARVQ
+78 PAPVQ
-83 NMTPTGQTASG
+83 NMTPTGQNPSG
-94 QTAQTPA
+94 QTVQTPA

-106 QVQTAPESAP
+106 QVQTAPEPEP

-128 WLAGGVVFLL
+128 WLAGAGGFLVFNV
-138 FHCVSYLLAR
+138 FSYLLAR
-148 RKLLR
+148 RRLLR

-159 HEQADKCSALR
+159 PEQADKCSALR
-170 QELNIRRSVGLMR
+170 QALNIHRSVGLMR
-183 SAAVRSPMMLGLV
+183 SSAVSSPMMLGLA

-205 GLRDS
+205 DLTIS

-333 GGLVACEQA
+333 GGLVACEQVD
-342 EGGQPSPQ
+342 GGETPSG
-350 TTAENTLTA
+350 NTLTA
-359 REALDALKESI
+359 QEALDALKESI
-370 SFDPDTAALTF
+370 AFDTETATLTF
-381 TVPAGYSPAS
+381 TVPADYSPAS

-414 DGTVWEAG
+414 DGTVWEEG
-422 ETYTVPLTAAQIAAI
+422 ETYTIPLTDAQIAAI

-444 LALHGLSSVTELTLD
+444 LTSRGLSSVTELTLD
-459 AALPDPENGE
+459 ATLPDPENGE

-474 DLLPVVQTVANPSYT
+474 DLLPVVRTVANPSYT

-549 EHTAPQQIII
+549 EHDAPQQIII
-559 LAERDGMVFYTTHPS
+559 LAERDGMVFYTGHPS

-595 LTPQDFTLSGAP
+595 LTPEDFTLSGAP
-607 FPTRLTGQV
+607 FPTRLEGQLV
-616 ASFSDSSL
+616 SFSDSSL

-671 NSGYT
+671 NSNYI

-681 DELVVGLTESAWQ
+681 DEQVIGLTEFERQ
-694 PITYSGYLWPVI
+694 PITYSGYLWPAI

-721 VDIIAVAAA
+721 VDIVAVAAA
-730 SACSGTVTEI
+730 SVCSGTVTET
-740 GADPRYGTYIVV
+740 GTDPQYGGYLVV
-752 SCEEGSFRYAN
+752 SCDEGSFRYAN
-763 LSDLYVAVGDQVE
+763 LAELYVAVGEQVE
-776 PGNML
+776 PGDML
-781 ARLTDWGGEDRV
+781 GRLSERSDEGL

-821 VNDRLTGFSVD
+821 VNDRLIDFPVD
-832 DAVESFLAAEDGYE
+832 EAVDAFLAAEDGYQV
-846 VVAAIPYDTGYLIMG
+846 VVATPYESSELSYLIIG
-861 SWTRDGE
+861 SWTGDGE
-868 VGYVARVAWQNEDGT
+868 VGYAARLAWRNEDGT

-890 TCPPLMSPRV
+890 TCDPLMSPRV

-905 RYDEDNALVF
+905 RYSFCLEFAS
-915 GFLGGSTWTDPNGPD
+915 LGAFS
-930 VPFTTAEIT
+930 
-939 VQAAGDLPYEVR
+939 LPS
-951 TEAPANG
+951 N
-958 WFALTVPAVA
+958 
-968 LPVEDLLFSIDGGL
+968 
-982 SSFRYSD
+982 
-989 FFGDALSKE
+989 

>member
-1 MEDLLLRMLTLSAA
+1 MEDLLLRVLTLSAA

-51 LPVQLSWSVPAVTVE
+51 LPVQLNWSAPAVTVE
-66 VPTYSIS
+66 VPSYSIS

-78 PARVQ
+78 PAPVQ
-83 NMTPTGQTASG
+83 NMTPTGQNPSG
-94 QTAQTPA
+94 QTVQTPA

-106 QVQTAPESAP
+106 QVQTAPEPEP

-128 WLAGGVVFLL
+128 WLAGAGGFLVFNV
-138 FHCVSYLLAR
+138 FSYLLAR
-148 RKLLR
+148 RRLLR

-159 HEQADKCSALR
+159 PEQADKCSALR
-170 QELNIRRSVGLMR
+170 QALNIHRSVGLMR
-183 SAAVRSPMMLGLV
+183 SSAVSSPMMLGLA

-205 GLRDS
+205 DLTIS

-333 GGLVACEQA
+333 GGLVACEQVD
-342 EGGQPSPQ
+342 GGETPSG
-350 TTAENTLTA
+350 NTLTA
-359 REALDALKESI
+359 QEALDALKESI
-370 SFDPDTAALTF
+370 AFDTETATLTF
-381 TVPAGYSPAS
+381 TVPADYSPAS

-414 DGTVWEAG
+414 DGTVWEEG
-422 ETYTVPLTAAQIAAI
+422 ETYTIPLTDAQIAAI

-444 LALHGLSSVTELTLD
+444 LTSRGLSSVTELTLD
-459 AALPDPENGE
+459 ATLPDPENGE

-474 DLLPVVQTVANPSYT
+474 DLLPVVRTVANPSYT

-549 EHTAPQQIII
+549 EHDAPQQIII
-559 LAERDGMVFYTTHPS
+559 LAERDGMVFYTGHPS

-595 LTPQDFTLSGAP
+595 LTPEDFTLSGAP
-607 FPTRLTGQV
+607 FPTRLEGQLV
-616 ASFSDSSL
+616 SFSDSSL

-671 NSGYT
+671 NSNYI

-681 DELVVGLTESAWQ
+681 DEQVIGLTEFERQ
-694 PITYSGYLWPVI
+694 PITYSGYLWPAI

-721 VDIIAVAAA
+721 VDIVAVAAA
-730 SACSGTVTEI
+730 SVCSGTVTET
-740 GADPRYGTYIVV
+740 GTDPQYGGYLVV
-752 SCEEGSFRYAN
+752 SCDEGSFRYAN
-763 LSDLYVAVGDQVE
+763 LAELYVAVGEQVE
-776 PGNML
+776 PGDML
-781 ARLTDWGGEDRV
+781 GRLSERSDEGL

-821 VNDRLTGFSVD
+821 VNDRLIDFPVD
-832 DAVESFLAAEDGYE
+832 EAVDAFLAAEDGYQV
-846 VVAAIPYDTGYLIMG
+846 VVATPYESSELSYLIIG
-861 SWTRDGE
+861 SWTGDGE
-868 VGYVARVAWQNEDGT
+868 VGYAARLAWRNEDGT

-890 TCPPLMSPRV
+890 TCDPLMSPRV

-905 RYDEDNALVF
+905 RYDEENALVF
-915 GFLGGSTWTDPNGPD
+915 GFLGGSTWTDFDGPD
-930 VPFTTAEIT
+930 VPYNTAEIT
-939 VQAAGDLPYEVR
+939 VQTAGEPPYTLR
-951 TEAPANG
+951 TSAPANG
-958 WFALTVPAVA
+958 WFALNVPAEV
-968 LPVEDLLFSIDGGL
+968 LPVEDLLFSMDNGV
-982 SSFRYSD
+982 SFRYSD
-989 FFGDALSKE
+989 FFGAALSQE

>member
-1 MEDLLLRMLTLSAA
+1 MEDLLLRTLTLSAA

-51 LPVQLSWSVPAVTVE
+51 LPVQLSWSAPAVTVE

-78 PARVQ
+78 PAPVQ
-83 NMTPTGQTASG
+83 NMTPAEQNPSG
-94 QTAQTPA
+94 QTNQSPA

-106 QVQTAPESAP
+106 QVQTAPEAEP

-128 WLAGGVVFLL
+128 WLAGAGVFLA

-159 HEQADKCSALR
+159 PDQADKCSALR
-170 QELNIRRSVGLMR
+170 QELNICRSVGLMR
-183 SAAVRSPMMLGLV
+183 SSAVSSPMMLGLV
-196 RPVILLPDR
+196 RPVILLPE
-205 GLRDS
+205 RDLTIS

-223 KRQDVAYKAVMLL
+223 KRRDVAYKAVMLL

-333 GGLVACEQA
+333 GGLVACEQVD
-342 EGGQPSPQ
+342 GGETPSG
-350 TTAENTLTA
+350 NTLTA
-359 REALDALKESI
+359 QEALDALKESI
-370 SFDPDTAALTF
+370 AFDPETATLTF

-400 QEMDGES
+400 QEMDSES

-422 ETYTVPLTAAQIAAI
+422 ETYTIPLTGAQIAAI

-444 LALHGLSSVTELTLD
+444 LASWDLSAFTELTLD

-469 QSITV
+469 QSISV
-474 DLLPVVQTVANPSYT
+474 DLLPVVRTEVNPSYT

-503 AGLYEVDEGPDS
+503 AGLYEVAEGPDS
-515 WGFYVKNRGELGGWL
+515 WNFYLKNRDEMGGWL
-530 FGLSVE
+530 LGVHTA
-536 DSDSF
+536 DWDVF
-541 YAQWGDDP
+541 YEEWGDDP
-549 EHTAPQQIII
+549 ESSYPTMMVI
-559 LAERDGMVFYTTHPS
+559 LAETEDTVFYATYPS
-574 DVRFTEENQG
+574 DVQFSEANQD
-584 EYLPL
+584 EYRALDATGRQLAP
-589 EASVRD
+589 E
-595 LTPQDFTLSGAP
+595 DFTLSGAP

-616 ASFSDSSL
+616 VSFSDSSL
-624 TFRASDGNERT
+624 TFRAADGNERT

-659 YSAAMVSLEGRL
+659 YSAAMFSLGGRL
-671 NSGYT
+671 NSNYI

-681 DELVVGLTESAWQ
+681 DERVLGLTEFDLQ
-694 PITYSGYLWPVI
+694 PQPVTYSGYLWPVI

-721 VDIIAVAAA
+721 VDIIAFAAA
-730 SACSGTVTEI
+730 SACSGTVTET
-740 GADPRYGTYIVV
+740 GTDPQYGDYIVV

-763 LSDLYVAVGDQVE
+763 LAELYVAVGEQVE
-776 PGNML
+776 PGDML
-781 ARLTDWGGEDRV
+781 GRLASWGGEDRV

-800 ARTGQPE
+800 ARTGQPA

-821 VNDRLTGFSVD
+821 IRDRLTDLPVD
-832 DAVESFLAAEDGYE
+832 EAVDAFLAAEDGYE
-846 VVAAIPYDTGYLIMG
+846 VAAAIPYDTGYLIMG
-861 SWTRDGE
+861 SWTGDGE
-868 VGYVARVAWQNEDGT
+868 VGYVARVAWRNEDGS

-905 RYDEDNALVF
+905 RYDENNALVF

-930 VPFTTAEIT
+930 VPFTTAEIS
-939 VQAAGDLPYEVR
+939 VQTAGSLVHDTNPI
-951 TEAPANG
+951 EASANG
-958 WFALTVPAVA
+958 WFLCYVSGED
-968 LPVEDLLFSIDGGL
+968 LPVEDLLFSMDNGV
-982 SSFRYSD
+982 SFRYSD
-989 FFGDALSKE
+989 FFGDALSQE

>member
-1 MEDLLLRMLTLSAA
+1 MEDLLLRTLTLSAA

-51 LPVQLSWSVPAVTVE
+51 LPVQLSWSAPAVTVE

-78 PARVQ
+78 PAPVR
-83 NMTPTGQTASG
+83 NTTPTGQNQSG
-94 QTAQTPA
+94 QTVQTPA

-106 QVQTAPESAP
+106 QVQTAPEPEP
-116 VTIRSTQLLSIL
+116 VTIRSTQLLSVL
-128 WLAGGVVFLL
+128 WLAGTAVFLL

-148 RKLLR
+148 RRLLR
-153 SALSPT
+153 AALSPT
-159 HEQADKCSALR
+159 PEQADKCSALR
-170 QELNIRRSVGLMR
+170 QALNIRRPVGLMR
-183 SAAVRSPMMLGLV
+183 SSAVRSPMMLGLV

-205 GLRDS
+205 DLTIS

-223 KRQDVAYKAVMLL
+223 KRRDVAYKAVMLL

-333 GGLVACEQA
+333 GGLVACEQT
-342 EGGQPSPQ
+342 EGGEPPSG
-350 TTAENTLTA
+350 NTLTA

-370 SFDPDTAALTF
+370 AFDPETATLAF

-422 ETYTVPLTAAQIAAI
+422 ETYTIPLTDAQIAAI

-444 LALHGLSSVTELTLD
+444 LASHGLSSVTELTLD
-459 AALPDPENGE
+459 AALPDPESGE
-469 QSITV
+469 QSITM
-474 DLLPVVQTVANPSYT
+474 DLLPVVRTVANPSYT
-489 SEVWGFTLQLPENW
+489 SQVWGFTLRLPENW

-515 WGFYVKNRGELGGWL
+515 WGFYIKNRGELGGWL
-530 FGLSVE
+530 LSV
-536 DSDSF
+536 
-541 YAQWGDDP
+541 YAADRDTLYEEWGDDP
-549 EHTAPQQIII
+549 EGAYPTQMEI
-559 LAERDGMVFYTTHPS
+559 LAETEDRVFYATYPS
-574 DVRFTEENQG
+574 DVQFSEENEA
-584 EYLPL
+584 EYRTLD
-589 EASVRD
+589 ATGRQI
-595 LTPQDFTLSGAP
+595 TPENFTLSGAP

-616 ASFSDSSL
+616 VSFSDSSL
-624 TFRASDGNERT
+624 TFRATDGSERA
-635 YSLSDPDFPVNL
+635 YALSAPDFPVTL
-647 FMHGFEHNPPFS
+647 FAHGFGNISPLP

-706 SHYQIARPFSQDHPG
+706 SHYQIARSFSQDHPG
-721 VDIIAVAAA
+721 VDIIAFAAA
-730 SACSGTVTEI
+730 SACSGTVTET
-740 GADPRYGTYIVV
+740 GTDPQYGDYIVV

-763 LSDLYVAVGDQVE
+763 LAELYVAVGEQVE
-776 PGNML
+776 PGDML
-781 ARLTDWGGEDRV
+781 GRLSERSDEGL

-821 VNDRLTGFSVD
+821 IRDRLTDLPVD
-832 DAVESFLAAEDGYE
+832 EAVDAFLAAEDGYE
-846 VVAAIPYDTGYLIMG
+846 VAAAIPYDTGYLIMG
-861 SWTRDGE
+861 SWTGDGE
-868 VGYVARVAWQNEDGT
+868 VGYVARVAWRNEDGS

-905 RYDEDNALVF
+905 RYDENNALVF

-930 VPFTTAEIT
+930 VPYNTAEIT
-939 VQAAGDLPYEVR
+939 LQTAGSLVHDTNPI
-951 TEAPANG
+951 EASANG
-958 WFALTVPAVA
+958 WFLFYVSGEY
-968 LPVEDLLFSIDGGL
+968 LPVEDLLFSMDNGV
-982 SSFRYSD
+982 SFRYSD
-989 FFGDALSKE
+989 FFGDALSQE